1 MKPLKIAVL
10 ASGRGSNLQA
20 IIEGIQAGKIKGEI
34 VLVLSDKESAF
45 ALERAQAFGIPTC
58 HISPKNYSSREEY
71 DAAIA
76 DAVEKSGA
84 SLVVLA
90 GFMRILTSTFI
101 DRFPGGII
109 NIHPAL
115 LPSFPGLHA
124 QRQAVEYGVKVSGCT
139 VHFVDY
145 GMDNGPIIAQR
156 AVPVLDSDTEDD
168 LASRILVQE
177 HLLYSEV
184 IARIAEGKVK
194 LKGKKVFCEGGSI

>member
-20 IIEGIQAGKIKGEI
+20 IIEGIQSGKINGQI
-34 VLVLSDKESAF
+34 VLVLSDKDSAY
-45 ALERAQAFGIPTC
+45 AMERAQTYGIPTC
-58 HISPKNYSSREEY
+58 HISPKQYSSREKY
-71 DAAIA
+71 DVAIA
-76 DAVEKSGA
+76 DMVKKSDA
-84 SLVVLA
+84 DLVVLA
-90 GFMRILTSTFI
+90 GFMRILTPAFI
-101 DRFPGGII
+101 DHFPNRVI

-145 GMDNGPIIAQR
+145 EMDHGPVIAQR
-156 AVPVLDSDTEDD
+156 AVPVLDSDTEDE
-168 LASRILVQE
+168 LSARILVQE

-194 LKGKKVFCEGGSI
+194 IQGKKVICEGGSI